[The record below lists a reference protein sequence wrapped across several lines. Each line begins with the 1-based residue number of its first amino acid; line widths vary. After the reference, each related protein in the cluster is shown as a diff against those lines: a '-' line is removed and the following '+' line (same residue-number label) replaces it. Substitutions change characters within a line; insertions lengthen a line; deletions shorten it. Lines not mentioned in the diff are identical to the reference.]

1 MMNESIYFTLVMMVC
16 LSHSF
21 QWQSLRQMEHENAKI
36 LNAKGE
42 LSDENVSSYEKL
54 RKSYDHLYRNVSS

>member
-1 MMNESIYFTLVMMVC
+1 
-16 LSHSF
+16 
-21 QWQSLRQMEHENAKI
+21 MEHENAKI

-42 LSDENVSSYEKL
+42 LSDEIVSSYEKL

>member
-1 MMNESIYFTLVMMVC
+1 
-16 LSHSF
+16 
-21 QWQSLRQMEHENAKI
+21 MEHENAKI

-42 LSDENVSSYEKL
+42 LSEENASSYEKL

>member
-1 MMNESIYFTLVMMVC
+1 
-16 LSHSF
+16 
-21 QWQSLRQMEHENAKI
+21 MEHENSKI

-42 LSDENVSSYEKL
+42 LSDENVSAYEKL

>member
-1 MMNESIYFTLVMMVC
+1 
-16 LSHSF
+16 
-21 QWQSLRQMEHENAKI
+21 MEHENARI

-42 LSDENVSSYEKL
+42 LSDDSASSYEKL